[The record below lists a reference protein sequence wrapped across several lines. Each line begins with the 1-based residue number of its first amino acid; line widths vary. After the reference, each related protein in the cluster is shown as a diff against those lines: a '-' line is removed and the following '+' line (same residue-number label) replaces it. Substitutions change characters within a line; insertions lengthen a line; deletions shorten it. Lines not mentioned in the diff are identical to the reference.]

1 MVGLYIGSTAGF
13 SGKNLIT
20 LALGKKFQDEGLKI
34 GYMKPVGAVPKEID
48 GTMVDEDAYK
58 TAQFFNLSPD
68 LSKLTQVLV
77 SQDFKMKAYS
87 GECLLY
93 KNDIQTAYQDMS
105 KDKDLMLVGGSGS
118 FLYTGKYCQLDGYS
132 ISRLLGSKVVL
143 IDRYRR
149 ELNYDYL
156 IAAKEMLGDDLVG
169 AILNDVPDYFMQ
181 ETQDFVVPMLENR
194 QVKVLGII
202 PHDDVLKAIT
212 IGDLASQLGGKII
225 SMHAKADQI
234 VQNFLIGT
242 MQIENFMTHFHK
254 NKNVAV
260 IVGGDRSDLQLV
272 ALEGSCPCLIL
283 TGNIYPN
290 DIILTRSEVLGI
302 PIIVAREDTFT
313 VAQKMENILNRTKL
327 RENVKIEQGCRLV
340 NENLDYGH
348 LFKELGINK
357 QAV

>member
-1 MVGLYIGSTAGF
+1 MVSLYIGSTTGF

-20 LALGKKFQDEGLKI
+20 LALGKKFQEKGFNT
-34 GYMKPVGAVPKEID
+34 GFMKPVGAIPKEIE
-48 GTMVDEDAYK
+48 GKLVDEDAYR
-58 TAQFFNLSPD
+58 TAQFLGLSSDP
-68 LSKLTQVLV
+68 SSLTPVLV

-93 KNDIQTAYQDMS
+93 RNDIQKAYEELS
-105 KDKDLMLVGGSGS
+105 KDKDLMLIGGSGS
-118 FLYTGKYCQLDGYS
+118 FLFSGKYCQLDGYS
-132 ISRLLGSKVVL
+132 ISRMLGSKVIL
-143 IDRYRR
+143 IDRFLR

-156 IAAKEMLGDDLVG
+156 IAAKEVLGDDLLGV
-169 AILNDVPDYFMQ
+169 ILNDVPDYFMQ
-181 ETQDFVVPMLENR
+181 ETQEFVVPMLENR

-212 IGDLASQLGGKII
+212 IGDLASQLGGRII
-225 SMHAKADQI
+225 SMHAKSEQI

-272 ALEGSCPCLIL
+272 ALEGSSPCLIL

-327 RENVKIEQGCRLV
+327 RESVKIDQGCHLV
-340 NENLDYGH
+340 NENIDYDH
-348 LFKELGINK
+348 LFDNLGITSK
-357 QAV
+357 A

>member
-1 MVGLYIGSTAGF
+1 MVGLYIGSTTGF

-20 LALGKKFQDEGLKI
+20 LALGKKFQEQGLSI
-34 GYMKPVGAVPKEID
+34 GFMKPVGAIPKEIE
-48 GTMVDEDAYK
+48 GKMVDEDAYK
-58 TAQFFNLSPD
+58 TAQYLSLSSDP
-68 LSKLTQVLV
+68 SKLTPVLV
-77 SQDFKMKAYS
+77 SQDFKMKAYT

-93 KNDIQTAYQDMS
+93 KNDIQKAYDELS
-105 KDKDLMLVGGSGS
+105 KDKEMMLIGGSGS
-118 FLYTGKYCQLDGYS
+118 FLFSGKYCQLDGFS
-132 ISRLLGSKVVL
+132 ISRFLKSKVVL
-143 IDRYRR
+143 IDRYHR

-156 IAAKEMLGDDLVG
+156 IAAQEVLGDDLLGV
-169 AILNDVPDYFMQ
+169 ILNDVPDYFMQ
-181 ETQDFVVPMLENR
+181 ETQDFIVPMLENR

-225 SMHAKADQI
+225 SMHTKSDQI

-272 ALEGSCPCLIL
+272 ALEGNCPCLIL

-327 RENVKIEQGCRLV
+327 RETVKIEQGCRLV
-340 NENLDYGH
+340 NEHIDYSH
-348 LFKELGINK
+348 LFSKLGIK
-357 QAV
+357 SKS

>member
-20 LALGKKFQDEGLKI
+20 LALGKKFQDDGFKL
-34 GYMKPVGAVPKEID
+34 GFMKPVGAIPKEIN
-48 GTMVDEDAYK
+48 GMMVDEDAYSTNEFLDIK
-58 TAQFFNLSPD
+58 SDP
-68 LSKLTQVLV
+68 SKLTPVLV

-93 KNDIQTAYQDMS
+93 RNDIKKAYDELSQN
-105 KDKDLMLVGGSGS
+105 KEIMLVGGSGS
-118 FLYTGKYCQLDGYS
+118 FLYSGKYCQLDGYN
-132 ISRLLGSKVVL
+132 ISRLLDSKVVI
-143 IDRYRR
+143 IDRYFR

-156 IAAKEMLGDDLVG
+156 IAAQEVLGDKLLGV
-169 AILNDVPDYFMQ
+169 ILNDVPEYFMQ
-181 ETQDFVVPMLENR
+181 ETREFIVPMLENR

-234 VQNFLIGT
+234 IQSFLIGT

-272 ALEGSCPCLIL
+272 ALEGNCPCLIL

-327 RENVKIEQGCRLV
+327 REAVKINQGCQVV
-340 NENLDYGH
+340 NENLDYDALYKG
-348 LFKELGINK
+348 LGISPTK
-357 QAV
+357 

>member
-1 MVGLYIGSTAGF
+1 MTGLYIGSTTGF

-20 LALGKKFQDEGLKI
+20 LALGKKFRDSGLNL
-34 GYMKPVGAVPKEID
+34 GFMKPVGAVPKEID
-48 GTMVDEDAYK
+48 GKMVDEDAYK
-58 TAQFFNLSPD
+58 TAQFLGLSSDP
-68 LSKLTQVLV
+68 SMLTPVLV
-77 SQDFKMKAYS
+77 SQDFKMKAYT

-93 KNDIQTAYQDMS
+93 KNDIKKAYDELG
-105 KDKDLMLVGGSGS
+105 KDKDLTLVGGSGS
-118 FLYTGKYCQLDGYS
+118 FLFSGKYCQLDGLS
-132 ISRLLGSKVVL
+132 ISRLLGTKVIL
-143 IDRYRR
+143 IDRFQR

-156 IAAKEMLGDDLVG
+156 IAAQEVLGDDLLGV
-169 AILNDVPDYFMQ
+169 ILNDVPDYFMQ
-181 ETQDFVVPMLENR
+181 ETKDFVVPMLENR
-194 QVKVLGII
+194 QVKVLGTI

-212 IGDLASQLGGKII
+212 IGDLASQLGGRII
-225 SMHAKADQI
+225 SMHAKSDQI

-272 ALEGSCPCLIL
+272 ALEGNCPCLIL

-290 DIILTRSEVLGI
+290 DIILTRSEVLGT

-327 RENVKIEQGCRLV
+327 REPVKIDQGCSLV
-340 NENLDYGH
+340 NENIDYTQ
-348 LFKELGINK
+348 LFKDLGISLK
-357 QAV
+357 S